1 MNDESGNKTYF
12 SQRTTVCSALEALAR
27 MRCIMLWYGVEVFTY
42 LLFMPVGGAVVAIVN
57 GCKISLKCVLVACNY
72 ACVPLLP

>member
-1 MNDESGNKTYF
+1 MQRIRGFGEDALYSTY
-12 SQRTTVCSALEALAR
+12 A
-27 MRCIMLWYGVEVFTY
+27 VEVFTY

-57 GCKISLKCVLVACNY
+57 GCKMSLKCVLVACNY